1 VISSVL
7 LLDMFQ
13 MDVQGRLVLELRRRS
28 DFPNDAFNI
37 LSHRRCLREGVGC
50 SMVYTD
56 SLLGQ
61 SMPTV
66 IAKVPCSFLSSP
78 VRHTISL

>member
-28 DFPNDAFNI
+28 DFSNDAFNI
-37 LSHRRCLREGVGC
+37 LSHRHVSSRRCRMLDGVYRSVIGPVDAC
-50 SMVYTD
+50 GD
-56 SLLGQ
+56 SERALL
-61 SMPTV
+61 
-66 IAKVPCSFLSSP
+66 
-78 VRHTISL
+78 VRV